1 MKLIPFEEDD
11 FERIFSFMQP
21 IWLETYESV
30 LPKEQIE
37 FLLEKYFSKSA
48 LQAFVKNG
56 YRYFKIDEVGVL
68 VYVER
73 EKEVYLDKLYLLP
86 SARGKGYAEFVFAQL
101 LNLEKDIL
109 LKVNR
114 ANARAVGCYL
124 KNGFEIE
131 KKEEILLGNGMIN
144 YDYVMRKRK

>member
-109 LKVNR
+109 LNVNR

>member
-1 MKLIPFEEDD
+1 
-11 FERIFSFMQP
+11 MQP

-109 LKVNR
+109 LNVNR